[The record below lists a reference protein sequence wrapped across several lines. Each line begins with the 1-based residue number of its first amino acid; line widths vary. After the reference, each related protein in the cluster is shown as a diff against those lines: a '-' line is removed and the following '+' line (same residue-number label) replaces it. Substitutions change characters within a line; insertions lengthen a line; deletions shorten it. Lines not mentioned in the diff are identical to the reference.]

1 MQLTRRQIDR
11 LVASVTIPEIR
22 SSLQRTLDSMEHD
35 PEAECSYRMTAL
47 SLLSFFRKNM
57 QVDMSY
63 ETDNNPLRSRLIES
77 STLYFG
83 PLFRNEEDPAG
94 RASLLLGLRNAGYC
108 VDHLV
113 FLNDTQVELF
123 HTYVRET
130 GLVSA

>member
-22 SSLQRTLDSMEHD
+22 SCLQRTLDSMACD

-83 PLFRNEEDPAG
+83 VMFRNEEEPTSRAAHL
-94 RASLLLGLRNAGYC
+94 ASLNDAGYC
-108 VDHLV
+108 TDHLV
-113 FLNDTQVELF
+113 FLNATQVELF